1 MIAMNRAPGLTFLRT
16 AMLTGVALLVAG
28 CDRSDSAERSTPKTV
43 LRAAI
48 PDAGQAGPT
57 DLDAAASTLPPGPGI
72 YGDVALQN
80 GSGAMSGTEVEI
92 HAGPDRTID
101 FTLCETGCN
110 TVRRTQYGVDGNALT
125 ASYSEPQEN
134 GLGQTLP
141 PLPRNFRLTRHGAD
155 IAIEGE
161 WLLGG
166 TAVLKRL
173 PTRYG
178 LRAAEEREKETALLT
193 RR

>member
-1 MIAMNRAPGLTFLRT
+1 MIRALGLTFLRT
-16 AMLTGVALLVAG
+16 AMLAGGVLLVAG
-28 CDRSDSAERSTPKTV
+28 CDRSDPAERATPKTV

-48 PDAGQAGPT
+48 PEAGQGAQA
-57 DLDAAASTLPPGPGI
+57 DLDAAASAIPPGPGI

-92 HAGPDRTID
+92 HAGPDRIID
-101 FTLCETGCN
+101 VTLCESGCN
-110 TVRRTQYGVDGNALT
+110 AVRRTQYNVDRNALT
-125 ASYSEPQEN
+125 ANYSEPQEN
-134 GLGQTLP
+134 GLGQALP
-141 PLPRNFRLTRHGAD
+141 PLLRDFRLTRHGAD
-155 IAIEGE
+155 IAIEGG